1 MRLIENFDN
10 WNRLYEAAQSPK
22 RATAINEASVGETLM
37 TMITSAKNA
46 AKVRSKYKKLKQ
58 AEYASKLE
66 SEQEQLDLD
75 AEKDDALEKYLIDAK
90 EKANDAIKKKLDAI
104 QDAAKKKA
112 MGTALRQKRD
122 EQLEKL
128 KSTFDQRYKN
138 QKDIAKKKADEE
150 TKGITDAIT
159 ELTGLKIDNE
169 YLKKQLEEF
178 KATINF
184 DEEIKYM
191 DKSLEQSVAA
201 AEDPEVQARLEKKAA
216 ETKKRLKEESAKER
230 EAAKQATKEALAAQE
245 EKLAN
250 ADEKTQ
256 ESVTKLKDLF
266 DVMKKYQEAA
276 DKYISE
282 PDNEDYETAVVDVK
296 KALSDAKDK
305 IGKKVIIDT
314 ELGTEDDWEEV
325 QGNLMASVDEL
336 TDEYKED
343 LAGVTKKKKPNREED
358 GGQTSEPEPQIDS
371 YSPNVSRAYQVSES
385 IATRFKKAM
394 DQRGPRF

>member
-10 WNRLYEAAQSPK
+10 WNRLYESAQADKEIQP
-22 RATAINEASVGETLM
+22 INEASVGETLK

-46 AKVRSKYKKLKQ
+46 AKIRSKYKKLKQ

-75 AEKDDALEKYLIDAK
+75 AEKDDALEKYLADAK
-90 EKANDAIKKKLDAI
+90 EKANEAIKKKLDAI

-128 KSTFDQRYKN
+128 KTTFDQRYKN
-138 QKDIAKKKADEE
+138 QKDVAKKKADKE
-150 TKGITDAIT
+150 TAEITAAIT

-169 YLKKQLEEF
+169 YLKKQVDEF
-178 KATINF
+178 KGAIDF

-201 AEDPEVQARLEKKAA
+201 AEDPDVQARLEQKAA
-216 ETKKRLKEESAKER
+216 EAKKRLKEENAKER
-230 EAAKQATKEALAAQE
+230 EAAKQATQEALAAQE
-245 EKLAN
+245 EKLAS
-250 ADEKTQ
+250 ADERTR

-266 DVMKKYQEAA
+266 DAMNKYQEAA

-343 LAGVTKKKKPNREED
+343 LAGVTKKKKPK
-358 GGQTSEPEPQIDS
+358 PEPQTAS
-371 YSPNVSRAYQVSES
+371 YSPNVSGAYQVSES